1 MIFTSVVG
9 RSGQFTLANIFNT
22 YGIDCYAE
30 AEPPQLIIT
39 TSLPLKSKFIN
50 KMWGAAF
57 TYLKLTR
64 IQRRWLV
71 SNEDMGRGKALEWYE
86 KQDYT
91 QLDRLAGRNIKRVER
106 LQEKKKYKTY
116 ICVSKYFLRTQCE
129 AIYRINPDISLI
141 KLTRDPLMNAKSSE
155 NRKKFFLQDNP
166 SIHSPQNCLKMDG
179 NQLNAFQ
186 LYLWS
191 WCEMELRHYRFVEN
205 HPVKKIYE
213 INTEEL
219 NNTSKLIEMFS
230 CFGISHREIKKVET
244 LNTNVGSGRPETVI
258 TEKDINDYE
267 VFVKMVP
274 KDLLNKIL
282 YLNNY
287 DPYIHIHR

>member
-1 MIFTSVVG
+1 
-9 RSGQFTLANIFNT
+9 
-22 YGIDCYAE
+22 
-30 AEPPQLIIT
+30 
-39 TSLPLKSKFIN
+39 
-50 KMWGAAF
+50 
-57 TYLKLTR
+57 
-64 IQRRWLV
+64 
-71 SNEDMGRGKALEWYE
+71 
-86 KQDYT
+86 
-91 QLDRLAGRNIKRVER
+91 
-106 LQEKKKYKTY
+106 
-116 ICVSKYFLRTQCE
+116 
-129 AIYRINPDISLI
+129 
-141 KLTRDPLMNAKSSE
+141 
-155 NRKKFFLQDNP
+155 
-166 SIHSPQNCLKMDG
+166 
-179 NQLNAFQ
+179 
-186 LYLWS
+186 
-191 WCEMELRHYRFVEN
+191 MELRHYRFVEN

-244 LNTNVGSGRPETVI
+244 LNTNIGSGRPETVI